1 MSEIQPCNRGLSA
14 PHPPHP
20 HLSQTGVG
28 GLGFEYD
35 FKKELGS
42 VSLVKR
48 EAASGV
54 AWFLDLLKYPEL
66 KYRVSRPG
74 GWGGGSSGFAWFL
87 DIQSCKRQDAVHND
101 GNL

>member
-20 HLSQTGVG
+20 HLSQTWFG

-66 KYRVSRPG
+66 EIQGIETG
-74 GWGGGSSGFAWFL
+74 GVGGGLIRICMVPGYSIMQKARCSA
-87 DIQSCKRQDAVHND
+87 Q
-101 GNL
+101 